1 MGISFWKLYHSCN
14 ITFSLGEIFIE
25 GTGQGCMTIWL
36 SQMST
41 NPALNF
47 GLTLLEVKPVS
58 DFHFQPEI
66 RVRQV
71 LVFPPLVANMF
82 QHGFRGVK
90 PSKMVG
96 FQVFKDPNDKMLF
109 SSCPDGPKNYLKCC
123 PNHHI
128 KARSVPKLDFHEM
141 CRN

>member
-1 MGISFWKLYHSCN
+1 MPAGVV
-14 ITFSLGEIFIE
+14 
-25 GTGQGCMTIWL
+25 TGVN
-36 SQMST
+36 

-58 DFHFQPEI
+58 DLSFWPEI

-71 LVFPPLVANMF
+71 LVFSPLVTNLF

-96 FQVFKDPNDKMLF
+96 FEVFKDPDD
-109 SSCPDGPKNYLKCC
+109 S
-123 PNHHI
+123 I
-128 KARSVPKLDFHEM
+128 
-141 CRN
+141 